1 MKNSDVVLIQ
11 RVLAG
16 NDDAF
21 SELVKKYQKQVH
33 ALAWRKIGDFHI
45 AEEITQDTFLN
56 AYKRL
61 TTLKE
66 PQLFASWLYVIAAN
80 RCSSWLRKKRLPIQ
94 SIEHLDQTDTEQLEK
109 AAYSEFVV
117 EENERISGE
126 EQREVVKK
134 LLAKL
139 GESERTVMTLHYFG
153 EMSCA
158 EIGAFMGVSANTVKS
173 RLRRAQQRLQKEE
186 TMIREAL
193 DNFKITPHLTDN
205 VMREISRIKPATPT
219 SNKPFVPWAIA
230 ASTLAVV
237 LLMFGFGSNYLG
249 IFQKPYSLD
258 ATAEMTVEIVDAS
271 IVANLEAKPDVS
283 SQIAGVNLPGK
294 PNNPEQQLNGAAAA
308 IAEVQAEET
317 VKDNTPMEDW
327 TKWELPKAA
336 KARLGKG
343 GIRAMQ
349 FSPDGSQLAV
359 GSNIGVWLYDV
370 KTGKELTLFP
380 GICESIAFS
389 PDGRF
394 LVNGGGDFFA
404 YFGGRNWNK
413 GPELWEIKTGRKI
426 SFPKISSPSA
436 AIHYSEDGKTLVSSN
451 RSERTISTLDIETKK
466 KTVTHM
472 ERHKGFIS
480 PEPHALTND
489 KLAVGGQ
496 DGTFELWDITTGKKL
511 STLGASGF
519 NKHVFSLAF
528 SPNGALLASGSED
541 ATVRL
546 WDTISNNELM
556 TLRKHTGWVNVLAFS
571 PDGKMIASGSTDK
584 TVQLWDTNTGKP
596 LDTFTGF
603 INGIT
608 ALTFSTDGT
617 TLATGSADGSIRFWN
632 TNTGNLLSTHISG
645 HTEWVPAVTF
655 IEDSRT
661 LASVAF
667 NGIITLW
674 DLETSQNTN
683 QHVNIIGYRDWLAAA
698 AFSPDGRKLA
708 SIAEIGHAFF
718 EAGKG
723 ISRSSAKPGDDFIRL
738 KDVNTGRELQKL
750 AGAMNSSSVVFSP
763 DGKTVAFGGHGSIR
777 MWNTESGEHFDISL
791 LGANEELRLTR
802 KPIISVLVF
811 SPDGKT
817 LLSGTEDGKVQMWK
831 TETGTE
837 LTPIPLFEAKDLEE
851 EDLEAIK
858 QEGKTIQVQ
867 ETTVVIDGVRSPTI
881 TYYEPIRTLAFS
893 PDGTLLAMG
902 SNKRIRLFGIKRE
915 IGFKEL
921 PYGAETLQFS
931 PDNSVLLC
939 GFSIGRI
946 ELWDLATVDKL
957 STLEGHTAAVQTLVF
972 SPDGKT
978 LVSTGKDGTI
988 LVWDWDEV
996 LKGSVGE

>member
-1 MKNSDVVLIQ
+1 MRNKDVELIQ
-11 RVLAG
+11 RVLTG
-16 NDDAF
+16 DDAAF
-21 SELVKKYQKQVH
+21 AELVEKYQKQVH

-45 AEEITQDTFLN
+45 AEEITQDTFLK
-56 AYKRL
+56 AYMPL
-61 TTLKE
+61 TTLKD
-66 PQLFASWLYVIAAN
+66 PQSFAGWLYVIAAN
-80 RCSSWLRKKRLPIQ
+80 RCTSWLRKKRICTESL
-94 SIEHLDQTDTEQLEK
+94 EDLDQTDMEQLEK
-109 AAYSEFVV
+109 EAYSEFVV
-117 EENERISGE
+117 EENERVSGQ

-139 GESERTVMTLHYFG
+139 EESERTVMTLHYFG
-153 EMSCA
+153 EMSCT
-158 EIGAFMGVSANTVKS
+158 EIGAFLGVSANTVKS

-186 TMIREAL
+186 PMIREAL
-193 DNFKITPHLTDN
+193 DHFQITPHLTEN
-205 VMREISRIKPATPT
+205 VMREISRVKPTTPT
-219 SNKPFVPWAIA
+219 SNKPFAPWAVA
-230 ASTLAVV
+230 ASTLVVV
-237 LLMFGFGSNYLG
+237 LLMIGYGNHYLG

-258 ATAEMTVEIVDAS
+258 ATAEMTVEIVES
-271 IVANLEAKPDVS
+271 PIVADLESKPTLHA
-283 SQIAGVNLPGK
+283 QIAIDNLPGN
-294 PNNPEQQLNGAAAA
+294 PNSSEQQPNDTMALS
-308 IAEVQAEET
+308 AEAQVQDNVEE
-317 VKDNTPMEDW
+317 NTPVKAY
-327 TKWELPKAA
+327 TQWELPKQA

-349 FSPDGSQLAV
+349 FSPDGSKLAV
-359 GSNIGVWLYDV
+359 GSNIGVWLYDA

-394 LVNGGGDFFA
+394 LANGGGDFFH
-404 YFGGRNWNK
+404 FRGRKWET

-426 SFPKISSPSA
+426 SFPIISSPSA

-466 KTVTHM
+466 KTVTYM
-472 ERHKGFIS
+472 ERPKWFFS

-496 DGTFELWDITTGKKL
+496 DGTLELWDTTTGKKL
-511 STLGASGF
+511 STLGESGF

-528 SPNGALLASGSED
+528 SPNGTLLASGSED

-571 PDGKMIASGSTDK
+571 SGGKMLASGSTDK

-596 LDTFTGF
+596 LDTFIGF

-608 ALTFSTDGT
+608 ALTFSTDGD
-617 TLATGSADGSIRFWN
+617 TLACGSADGSIRFWN
-632 TNTGNLLSTHISG
+632 TKTGNLHSTHISG

-655 IEDSRT
+655 IEDSGT

-698 AFSPDGRKLA
+698 AFSPDGTKLA
-708 SIAEIGHAFF
+708 SIGEIGQAFF
-718 EAGKG
+718 EAGRG
-723 ISRSSAKPGDDFIRL
+723 ISRSNAKPGDDFIRL
-738 KDVNTGRELQKL
+738 KDVKTGRELQKM

-791 LGANEELRLTR
+791 LGANDNHKSTR

-817 LLSGTEDGKVQMWK
+817 LVSGTEDGKVQMWEP
-831 TETGTE
+831 ETGDE
-837 LTPIPLFEAKDLEE
+837 LTPNPLFEAKGLEE
-851 EDLEAIK
+851 KDLDIIK
-858 QEGKTIQVQ
+858 QERKPIDEVK
-867 ETTVVIDGVRSPTI
+867 ETNVVINKVRSPTI
-881 TYYEPIRTLAFS
+881 TYYEFIKTLAFS
-893 PDGTLLAMG
+893 PDGALLAMG
-902 SNKRIRLFGIKRE
+902 TNKRIRLFGIKRE

-921 PYGAETLQFS
+921 PYGAETLLFS

-946 ELWDLATVDKL
+946 ELWNLATVDKL

-988 LVWDWDEV
+988 LLWDWVEV
-996 LKGSVGE
+996 LNGSDIF

>member
-1 MKNSDVVLIQ
+1 
-11 RVLAG
+11 
-16 NDDAF
+16 
-21 SELVKKYQKQVH
+21 
-33 ALAWRKIGDFHI
+33 
-45 AEEITQDTFLN
+45 
-56 AYKRL
+56 
-61 TTLKE
+61 
-66 PQLFASWLYVIAAN
+66 
-80 RCSSWLRKKRLPIQ
+80 
-94 SIEHLDQTDTEQLEK
+94 
-109 AAYSEFVV
+109 
-117 EENERISGE
+117 
-126 EQREVVKK
+126 
-134 LLAKL
+134 
-139 GESERTVMTLHYFG
+139 
-153 EMSCA
+153 
-158 EIGAFMGVSANTVKS
+158 
-173 RLRRAQQRLQKEE
+173 
-186 TMIREAL
+186 MIREAL
-193 DNFKITPHLTDN
+193 DHFQITPHLTEN
-205 VMREISRIKPATPT
+205 VMREISRIKPAAPT
-219 SNKPFVPWAIA
+219 SSKPFVPWAVA

-237 LLMFGFGSNYLG
+237 LLMLGFGNHYLG

-258 ATAEMTVEIVDAS
+258 ATAEMSVEIVEAP
-271 IVANLEAKPDVS
+271 IVADLESKPTLH
-283 SQIAGVNLPGK
+283 SQIANDNLPGN
-294 PNNPEQQLNGAAAA
+294 PNSSEQQPNDAVALSTEAQIQDNV
-308 IAEVQAEET
+308 E
-317 VKDNTPMEDW
+317 DNTPIKAY
-327 TKWELPKAA
+327 TQWELPKQA

-349 FSPDGSQLAV
+349 FSPDGSKLAV
-359 GSNIGVWLYDV
+359 GSNIGVWLYDT

-394 LVNGGGDFFA
+394 LANGGGDFFLH
-404 YFGGRNWNK
+404 FRGRNWET

-426 SFPKISSPSA
+426 SFPIISSPTA
-436 AIHYSEDGKTLVSSN
+436 ALHYSEDGKTLVSSN

-466 KTVTHM
+466 KTVTYM
-472 ERHKGFIS
+472 ERPKWFFS

-496 DGTFELWDITTGKKL
+496 DGTLELWDTTTGKKL
-511 STLGASGF
+511 TTLGESGVK
-519 NKHVFSLAF
+519 KHVFSLAF
-528 SPNGALLASGSED
+528 SPDGTLIASGSED

-571 PDGKMIASGSTDK
+571 PDGKMLASGSTDK
-584 TVQLWDTNTGKP
+584 TVQLWDTDTGQP
-596 LDTFTGF
+596 LDTFTGY

-608 ALTFSTDGT
+608 ALTFSNDGN
-617 TLATGSADGSIRFWN
+617 TLATGSTDGSIRFWN
-632 TNTGNLLSTHISG
+632 AKTGNLQPTHITG

-674 DLETSQNTN
+674 DLETLKKTN
-683 QHVNIIGYRDWLAAA
+683 QDMNIIGYRDWLAAA
-698 AFSPDGRKLA
+698 AFSPDGTKLA
-708 SIAEIGHAFF
+708 SIGEIGQAFF
-718 EAGKG
+718 EAGRG
-723 ISRSSAKPGDDFIRL
+723 ISRANAKPRDDYIRL

-763 DGKTVAFGGHGSIR
+763 DGKTVAFGGSGSIR

-791 LGANEELRLTR
+791 LGANEDHRSTR
-802 KPIISVLVF
+802 KPKISVLVF

-817 LLSGTEDGKVQMWK
+817 LVSGTEDGKVQMWEP
-831 TETGTE
+831 ETGDD
-837 LTPIPLFEAKDLEE
+837 LTPIPLFDAKDLEE
-851 EDLEAIK
+851 ENLEAIK
-858 QEGKTIQVQ
+858 QEGKRIDVK
-867 ETTVVIDGVRSPTI
+867 ETNVVINEVRSPTI
-881 TYYEPIRTLAFS
+881 THYEFIKTLAFS

-902 SNKRIRLFGIKRE
+902 TNQRIRLFGIKRE

-957 STLEGHTAAVQTLVF
+957 STLEGHTAAVQTMVF

-978 LVSTGKDGTI
+978 LVSTGEDGTI
-988 LVWDWDEV
+988 LLWDWDEILNGSDL
-996 LKGSVGE
+996 LK

>member
-1 MKNSDVVLIQ
+1 MKNNDAQLIQ
-11 RVLAG
+11 LTLEG
-16 NDDAF
+16 DDTAF
-21 SELVKKYQKQVH
+21 TELVEKYQKQVH
-33 ALAWRKIGDFHI
+33 ALVWRKIGDFHI
-45 AEEITQDTFLN
+45 AEEITQDTFLK
-56 AYKRL
+56 AYQKL
-61 TTLKE
+61 ATLK
-66 PQLFASWLYVIAAN
+66 QTQSFSSWLYVIATS
-80 RCSSWLRKKRLPIQ
+80 RCNSWLHKEYRRTTLMQ
-94 SIEHLDQTDTEQLEK
+94 DMDTTHPEK
-109 AAYSEFVV
+109 ATYSEYVH
-117 EENERISGE
+117 EENERFTVE
-126 EQREVVKK
+126 AQREVVKN

-153 EMSCA
+153 EMSCS

-186 TMIREAL
+186 PMIREAL
-193 DNFKITPHLTDN
+193 DNFKITPNLTDSI
-205 VMREISRIKPATPT
+205 MQEISRIKPITPT
-219 SNKPFVPWAIA
+219 SSKPFIPWAVT

-237 LLMFGFGSNYLG
+237 LLMLGFGNQQFLAR
-249 IFQKPYSLD
+249 FQRPYSLD
-258 ATAEMTVEIVDAS
+258 ASAEMTVEIIDAT
-271 IVANLEAKPDVS
+271 IVANLESKSDLRNQVGGANAENKTN
-283 SQIAGVNLPGK
+283 NL
-294 PNNPEQQLNGAAAA
+294 EQQPNDSASN
-308 IAEVQAEET
+308 IVEKQTEDTVEDNSRVEEYT
-317 VKDNTPMEDW
+317 Q
-327 TKWELPKAA
+327 WELPKAA
-336 KARLGKG
+336 KERLGKG
-343 GIRAMQ
+343 GIRSMQ

-359 GSNIGVWLYDV
+359 GSNIGVWLYDA
-370 KTGKELTLFP
+370 KTGNEIDLFP
-380 GICESIAFS
+380 GICESVAFS

-404 YFGGRNWNK
+404 HFRGRNWKK

-426 SFPKISSPSA
+426 SFPIISSPSA
-436 AIHYSEDGKTLVSSN
+436 AIHYSEDGKTLISSN

-466 KTVTHM
+466 KTVTYI
-472 ERHKGFIS
+472 EKHKGVFS
-480 PEPHALTND
+480 PEPHALTNH

-496 DGTFELWDITTGKKL
+496 DGTFELWDTTTGKKL
-511 STLGASGF
+511 STLGESGF

-528 SPNGALLASGSED
+528 SPNGTLLASGSED

-571 PDGKMIASGSTDK
+571 PDGKMLASGSTDK

-617 TLATGSADGSIRFWN
+617 TLASGSADGSIRFWN
-632 TNTGNLLSTHISG
+632 TKTGNLHSTHISG

-708 SIAEIGHAFF
+708 SIAEIGQAFF

-723 ISRSSAKPGDDFIRL
+723 ISRSSAKPRDDFIRL
-738 KDVNTGRELQKL
+738 KDVNTGRELQKM

-763 DGKTVAFGGHGSIR
+763 DGKTVAFDGHGSIR
-777 MWNTESGEHFDISL
+777 MWNIESGEHYDISL
-791 LGANEELRLTR
+791 LGAPE
-802 KPIISVLVF
+802 ISVLVF

-817 LLSGTEDGKVQMWK
+817 LVSGTEDGKVQMWK
-831 TETGTE
+831 PETGAE
-837 LTPIPLFEAKDLEE
+837 LPPIPLFEAKGLEE
-851 EDLEAIK
+851 KDLEAIK
-858 QEGKTIQVQ
+858 QEGKPIEVQ
-867 ETTVVIDGVRSPTI
+867 ETTVVINKVRSPTI

-893 PDGTLLAMG
+893 PDGALLAMG

-978 LVSTGKDGTI
+978 LVSTGEDGTI

-996 LKGSVGE
+996 LKGSDR